1 MAAYFPLFVN
11 IEHKS
16 FCVFGAGHIAAR
28 RIQGLLRFGAVVTV
42 IAPRVL
48 EEIENMQSAYAGQ
61 LYIEYRSYRM
71 GEIRDEN
78 TDYVLAATDDA
89 AVNSSIYRECRHKE
103 IPVNNASDR
112 GQCDFYF
119 PAIVREDELVIGL
132 TAGGTDHKKVRRA
145 AAWLRNHICEY
156 PDESM
161 R

>member
-71 GEIRDEN
+71 GEIQIMCLPQRMMRQSTARFTGN
-78 TDYVLAATDDA
+78 AAIRRFRLTM
-89 AVNSSIYRECRHKE
+89 R
-103 IPVNNASDR
+103 
-112 GQCDFYF
+112 
-119 PAIVREDELVIGL
+119 L
-132 TAGGTDHKKVRRA
+132 TAGSVIFIFR
-145 AAWLRNHICEY
+145 L
-156 PDESM
+156 
-161 R
+161 

>member
-78 TDYVLAATDDA
+78 TDYVLVATDDA

-119 PAIVREDELVIGL
+119 PALIEQDQLVIGV
-132 TAGGTDHKKVRRA
+132 TSTDGDHKKVAGFSER
-145 AAWLRNHICEY
+145 LRQGIKQ
-156 PDESM
+156 P
-161 R
+161 